1 MKKNE
6 QTVLSILE
14 MIKIKN
20 RIQKEACQSV
30 IKEFNLCKEE
40 GRKLKTILN
49 LATGVGKTRTA
60 WKLVFEHMDANTVLF
75 MVPKISLI
83 DQTIAEWLSLGINFE
98 YATAYTSGDLK
109 SVEDIQ
115 EFMAKETSVKKI
127 IFAVYNSVGVD
138 KYEIESNITRS
149 GVEFDLAIYDEC
161 HNCAGKKFGL
171 FTSCANDDIVKATA
185 KLFMTATIKEYED
198 NEDEDGNLIETNN
211 LFSMANTDIFG
222 NVAYSLTIAKAIK
235 LGILCNF
242 KTYLLEVS
250 DARIKAMLNKEL
262 LFLGD
267 IVKGQHLAT
276 AYAVINSYN
285 KGARKMVIVYHE
297 KADAH
302 DFNRLFTYMQKEL
315 GVLKGANIACVA
327 SDVTPAELQAPSSY
341 MDNND
346 NLVRIKSNDNRKA
359 QQWHL
364 KYGPFCSSDTSIVT
378 SSPWLKEG
386 EDIPCID
393 CIVFGDRFTSGIAII
408 QMIGR
413 ALRWSEGKVMAHI
426 ILPVMEGEVN
436 KAARAIRNT
445 IGNMQDEVNEFQT
458 VTQEVATTTTTTT
471 NDIDDTNDIN
481 DDEPEVR
488 DPRWVFD
495 TDSTTTTT
503 VNINGGE
510 MEVEVIHDNTF
521 TLESQIEH
529 EEMLMVVGLKLTNK
543 YNQYLESNKTKRFV
557 DEKIRLSED
566 FIDGNSQRSR
576 DGYRDIKSNKEYI
589 KLFANENE
597 ITFEEATIKLSPY
610 MHKFDKLRENN
621 ANLIF

>member
-1 MKKNE
+1 MNKNE
-6 QTVLSILE
+6 QTVLSSLE

-20 RIQKEACQSV
+20 RIQKEACEDV

-60 WKLVFEHMDANTVLF
+60 WKLVFEHIDVNTVLF

-98 YATAYTSGDLK
+98 YATAYTNGDLK

-127 IFAVYNSVGVD
+127 VFAVYNSVGVT
-138 KYEIESNITRS
+138 EERGESNITRS

-161 HNCAGKKFGL
+161 HNNAGKKFGL
-171 FTSCANDDIVKATA
+171 FTSCADDAIVKAKA
-185 KLFMTATIKEYED
+185 KLFMTATIREYED
-198 NEDEDGNLIETNN
+198 TEDEDGNLVQSNN

-222 NVAYSLTIAKAIK
+222 KVAYSLTIAKAIQ

-262 LFLGD
+262 MFLGD
-267 IVKGQHLAT
+267 NVKGQHLAT
-276 AYAVINSYN
+276 AYAIINSY
-285 KGARKMVIVYHE
+285 KLGARKMVVVYQE
-297 KADAH
+297 RQDAR
-302 DFNRLFTYMQKEL
+302 DFNNLFKLMQRDL

-327 SDVTPAELQAPSSY
+327 SNVTPSELNAPTSY
-341 MDNND
+341 IDNND
-346 NLVRIKSNDNRKA
+346 TLVRIKSNDNRKA
-359 QQWHL
+359 QQWFL
-364 KYGPFCSSDTSIVT
+364 KYGPFCSSEVSIAT

-393 CIVFGDRFTSGIAII
+393 CIVFGDRFTSGISII

-413 ALRWSEGKVMAHI
+413 ALRWSEGKTMAHI
-426 ILPVMEGEVN
+426 VLPIIEGEVN

-445 IGNMQDEVNEFQT
+445 IGNMSDSVKKFEI
-458 VTQEVATTTTTTT
+458 VTQQVSTPSTTSETLLDNT
-471 NDIDDTNDIN
+471 DIDDTNV
-481 DDEPEVR
+481 DEPTQPR

-495 TDSTTTTT
+495 NDSTTTTT
-503 VNINGGE
+503 VDINDGE
-510 MEVEVIHDNTF
+510 MSVEVIHDNTF

-529 EEMLMVVGLKLTNK
+529 AEMLNVVGLKLTNNFAEYQK
-543 YNQYLESNKTKRFV
+543 NNKMEQMLLRYLK
-557 DEKIRLSED
+557 
-566 FIDGNSQRSR
+566 
-576 DGYRDIKSNKEYI
+576 
-589 KLFANENE
+589 
-597 ITFEEATIKLSPY
+597 
-610 MHKFDKLRENN
+610 
-621 ANLIF
+621 